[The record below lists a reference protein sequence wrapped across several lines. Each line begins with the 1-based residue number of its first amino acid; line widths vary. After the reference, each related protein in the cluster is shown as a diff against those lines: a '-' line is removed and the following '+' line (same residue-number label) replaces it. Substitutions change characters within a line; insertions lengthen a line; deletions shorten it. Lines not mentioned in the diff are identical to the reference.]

1 MSTSVTING
10 AEMPVKDAAAA
21 ISLCAMGGPLV
32 IEHKNNIKANT
43 SSPLHNKQEP
53 ADITPPP
60 STCSSDNESQS
71 DDNSST
77 GSSPSIVPVH
87 DLITVKAVTPAP
99 KKRNTS
105 TTTTEI
111 TKSNKAGG
119 GGREARVSYEEMKR
133 LMRVYGPTKCL
144 RNRTPKES
152 GKSTKILSIKRKF
165 YRWFPDFHNRFVL
178 QEGGWYK
185 PRIGHEEEM
194 KVRGELRRKDQEIL
208 AAKRN
213 AKKNASKNKLQ
224 QRQQSVGPLEQHLMS
239 ITS

>member
-1 MSTSVTING
+1 MTTSVTING

-21 ISLCAMGGPLV
+21 MSLCAMGGPLV
-32 IEHKNNIKANT
+32 IEHTNNTKANT
-43 SSPLHNKQEP
+43 SSPLHNEHEP
-53 ADITPPP
+53 ADITPSP

-77 GSSPSIVPVH
+77 RSSPSIPVH

-99 KKRNTS
+99 KKINTS
-105 TTTTEI
+105 TTTEI
-111 TKSNKAGG
+111 TKSNKGGG

-152 GKSTKILSIKRKF
+152 GIRTKILSIKRKF

-185 PRIGHEEEM
+185 PKIGHEEEM
-194 KVRGELRRKDQEIL
+194 KYRGELRRKDQEVL

-224 QRQQSVGPLEQHLMS
+224 QRQQSGGLEQHLMS
-239 ITS
+239 IAS